1 MEKPIMI
8 QGALQSE
15 IDYLLNIFDV
25 REKVEF
31 GGYTFYECSYKDH
44 DIVICK
50 TKMGEISSAI
60 ATTLGIQK
68 YNPEFIINQGTAGAL
83 VESIN
88 KNEIVVGTSV
98 YYISQFST
106 DENKEV
112 EDINPWKKD
121 EYRTID
127 GEVISY
133 KANEELINKLK
144 GLECLKSAGI
154 HFDVIGSGDVWTKDF
169 ETMNKNNKRHG
180 VVCEAMECTGAYM
193 AANSLKTPLV
203 SIRVISNNEIKGQ
216 EYDPETGIT
225 SQKVIVK
232 ILDEMF

>member
-1 MEKPIMI
+1 MRHIQGDERMGKTILI

-15 IDYLLNIFDV
+15 IEYFLKIFDV

-31 GGYTFYECSYKDH
+31 GGCLFYECFYKDYE
-44 DIVICK
+44 IIISK

-68 YNPEFIINQGTAGAL
+68 YDPEFIINQGTAGAL
-83 VESIN
+83 VETIN
-88 KNEIVVGTSV
+88 KNEIVIGTSV

-106 DENKEV
+106 DENKES

-121 EYRTID
+121 EYKTLD

-133 KANEELINKLK
+133 KADEKLIDRLK
-144 GLECLKSAGI
+144 NLECLKSETI
-154 HFDVIGSGDVWTKDF
+154 HFDIIGSGDVWTKEF
-169 ETMNKNNKRHG
+169 STMKVNNQRHG

-193 AANSLKTPLV
+193 AANL
-203 SIRVISNNEIKGQ
+203 
-216 EYDPETGIT
+216 
-225 SQKVIVK
+225 
-232 ILDEMF
+232 

>member
-1 MEKPIMI
+1 MKQPIII

-15 IDYLLNIFDV
+15 IEYLLKAYEVKNKEEI
-25 REKVEF
+25 
-31 GGYTFYECSYKDH
+31 GGYVFYECEYKDYP
-44 DIVICK
+44 IIISK

-60 ATTLGIQK
+60 ATTLAIQK
-68 YNPEFIINQGTAGAL
+68 YNPKFIINQGTAGAL

-88 KNEIVVGTSV
+88 KNEIIVGTSV

-133 KANEELINKLK
+133 KANEELISRLK
-144 GLECLKSAGI
+144 SLECLKSEGI
-154 HFDVIGSGDVWTKDF
+154 HFNVIGSGDVWTKDF
-169 ETMNKNNKRHG
+169 EKMKINNERHG

-225 SQKVIVK
+225 AQKLVIR
-232 ILDEMF
+232 IIDEII